1 MAQVEQILIVGG
13 GIAGLTLA
21 TALHQQ
27 GLRAELLE
35 CSPEWQAVGA
45 GIAVQ
50 PNGMRVLDTLGLGS
64 AVEEAGTVI
73 RRWDFCD
80 EAGAVLSATDLEAL
94 WGNVGPFIGIA
105 RSKLQAVLRKGAAAV
120 PTRLGTSIRSLIQ
133 DEQRVQVEFSD
144 GSAGDYDLVVG
155 ADGIAST
162 VRALALSA
170 AAPVYA
176 GQVVWRSLAPI
187 RPSGLSRVQFLLG
200 EGCFFGLCPVGEGQT
215 YGFGNVTMPRFHD
228 ALRGRLARLRERFSA
243 FGEVVQEYL
252 AALTTDEQVHCS
264 PIAWAEQALWQR
276 GRVVLIGDAAHASSP
291 MMGQG
296 GCLALEDAWVLA
308 VVLREAESVEQAL
321 ETFVNR
327 RRPRVEWVRQHS
339 LAVAES
345 FALPPALRNAT
356 LQERGDQLMY
366 ARYAPLKVAT

>member
-1 MAQVEQILIVGG
+1 
-13 GIAGLTLA
+13 
-21 TALHQQ
+21 
-27 GLRAELLE
+27 
-35 CSPEWQAVGA
+35 
-45 GIAVQ
+45 
-50 PNGMRVLDTLGLGS
+50 
-64 AVEEAGTVI
+64 
-73 RRWDFCD
+73 
-80 EAGAVLSATDLEAL
+80 
-94 WGNVGPFIGIA
+94 
-105 RSKLQAVLRKGAAAV
+105 
-120 PTRLGTSIRSLIQ
+120 
-133 DEQRVQVEFSD
+133 
-144 GSAGDYDLVVG
+144 VG